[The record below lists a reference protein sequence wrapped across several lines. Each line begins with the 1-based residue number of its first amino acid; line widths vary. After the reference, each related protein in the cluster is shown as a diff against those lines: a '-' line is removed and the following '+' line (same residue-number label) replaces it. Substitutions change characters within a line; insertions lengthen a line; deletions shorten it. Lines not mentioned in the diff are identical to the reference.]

1 MSREELVEAYVDG
14 RVGRRVF
21 MKSLVA
27 LGVSAAAA
35 VTYADALSA
44 AVAPTAGAAA
54 IADGSD
60 GYDMYDMGTETGS
73 GSEGDGVASAGA
85 ARPVSSRPR
94 FTG

>member
-54 IADGSD
+54 IADG
-60 GYDMYDMGTETGS
+60 YDMYDMGTETGS